1 MYLCLPPTA
10 PLAYAAPGSTRQ
22 SNKVTARR
30 FNICGCRKLT
40 RGREGGGGGSSD
52 GHTWVT
58 RYAKHSHTHTYT
70 RMQATC
76 TNLQKAA
83 GNVHE
88 INLQRR
94 VPPKGVCERGH
105 TQGEGAFNPTW
116 YRPQNAKTQ
125 RGPTLRAAPLPPL
138 PAAATK
144 IRKRIKRIRENSSTI
159 SHLFVVNSSSEAK
172 WAWVWAWLYS
182 ALMAVVQWHKMPIR
196 ISSSQSVGPCAGIA
210 DALGAVCSFSSLRQP
225 PRFPPS
231 ILASSPSLWL
241 DFSQTQIVYR
251 LQGTLL
257 TLRPGPGRS
266 RVRLGLSISM
276 FNSLL
281 LPYPVHSW
289 WGMQHT

>member
-94 VPPKGVCERGH
+94 VPPKGVCERGWGTHKARVLLIQHDIARKMQKLNEGQLSVQLLFLLCRLLQQKSESGLNVFVRIRQRFH
-105 TQGEGAFNPTW
+105 TCSSST
-116 YRPQNAKTQ
+116 
-125 RGPTLRAAPLPPL
+125 
-138 PAAATK
+138 AAA
-144 IRKRIKRIRENSSTI
+144 RRSGRG
-159 SHLFVVNSSSEAK
+159 
-172 WAWVWAWLYS
+172 S

-225 PRFPPS
+225 PRFPRS